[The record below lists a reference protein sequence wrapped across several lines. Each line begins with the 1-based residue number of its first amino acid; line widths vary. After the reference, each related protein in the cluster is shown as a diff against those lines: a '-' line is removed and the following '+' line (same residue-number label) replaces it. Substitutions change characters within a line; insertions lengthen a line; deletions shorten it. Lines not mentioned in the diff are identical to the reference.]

1 MQANAVED
9 LLTSFQTAAGP
20 GAIWDSAA
28 SFFGSYGFDRIIYL
42 DVGPV
47 HERVMTTMPDAWM
60 THYTER
66 NLARIDPFMRY
77 CAATLDSVGTG
88 IDFLDDHAYL
98 DQRERGFIRDAA
110 VTGFRSG
117 MTCMIRKKGPTGAA
131 GWNLGSTMPR
141 NQLETVFAE
150 HGHLIRLAAHFSH
163 EKLSRSGT
171 GVETVKPALSV
182 RETECLQWLASGL
195 RTKEIADRMGIKP
208 ITVELHL
215 RNARGKLGART
226 REHAL
231 ARALADGV
239 LNL

>member
-1 MQANAVED
+1 MKANAVED
-9 LLTSFQTAAGP
+9 LLTSFQSAKGP
-20 GAIWDSAA
+20 SAIWDSAA

-47 HERVMTTMPDAWM
+47 HERVMTTMPDSWT
-60 THYTER
+60 THYTQC
-66 NLARIDPFMRY
+66 NHARIDPFMRY
-77 CAATLDSVGTG
+77 CAATLEPVGTG
-88 IDFLDDHAYL
+88 IDFLDDHSYL
-98 DQRERGFIRDAA
+98 NLRERGFILEAA
-110 VTGFRSG
+110 ETGFRAG
-117 MTCMIRKKGPTGAA
+117 MTCMIRVKGALGAA

-141 NQLETVFAE
+141 DQLEVVFAE
-150 HGHLIRLAAHFSH
+150 HGHLLRLAAHFSH

-171 GVETVKPALSV
+171 GVEPATRALSV
-182 RETECLQWLASGL
+182 RETECLQWLAGGL